1 MTKSYAKKIDKKNV
15 IDNNY
20 YNTCKKCENLRSNR
34 SHHCSVCNKCIEKMD
49 HHCYLINNCVGKYNY
64 KYFLSYIF
72 LAIINSGI
80 IAILSYMNLK
90 KYIKKLKE
98 YYFKNKGYYPL
109 KFQLLIHLPKSN
121 LVTLLLGIFSFC
133 GLIYFF
139 CFHIY
144 LIYFNLTTLEMK
156 FPQQRKKDEEDKKNK
171 NFKEK
176 INSIY
181 DDNILNIFWPD

>member
-1 MTKSYAKKIDKKNV
+1 
-15 IDNNY
+15 
-20 YNTCKKCENLRSNR
+20 
-34 SHHCSVCNKCIEKMD
+34 MD

-98 YYFKNKGYYPL
+98 YYFKNKRYYPL
-109 KFQLLIHLPKSN
+109 KFQILIHLPKSN